1 MALRVYN
8 TETGKKETFEP
19 METGKVKMY
28 VCGVTVYDYS
38 HIGHARCYTAFDVVY
53 RYLRRLGF
61 DVTYVRNFTDVDDKI
76 IKRANELGIS
86 CRELTDR
93 NIAAYLED
101 MAALNCLNP
110 NVQPRVTEHMPEI
123 VSLIQKIIDRGH
135 GYLGPD
141 GTVYFSIDS
150 FPKYGRLSGRNLED
164 MLAGASERV
173 ADDPNKKNP
182 YDFVLWKPSKPGEPV
197 WDSPWCQ
204 GRPGWHIE
212 CSAMSATH
220 LGCTFD
226 IHGGGKD
233 LVFPHHENEIA
244 QSEGASGELFVRYW
258 LHNGFVNVD
267 SEKMS
272 KSLGNFFTVRDV
284 LKVYHPEAIRMFL
297 LSTHYRSPIN
307 YTSRNLE
314 EATGRIEYMYQSL
327 QKLDD
332 ALVEE
337 GPDGPLLLSDLQ
349 EKLGAIDTAMADDF
363 NTAAAL
369 GHLFDLL
376 RTANEVA
383 GRKKKTA
390 GRTATL
396 KAIRDAVTSA
406 SQIFGILERPA
417 QDVLGEIR
425 QRDVLRLGL
434 DVGAIEA
441 TIHRRSEARAAK
453 DFAASDSIRNELLE
467 KGIALMDGPTGTY
480 WGVVRKLGDEA

>member
-8 TETGKKETFEP
+8 TETGKKELFEP
-19 METGKVKMY
+19 MEAGKVKMY

-38 HIGHARCYTAFDVVY
+38 HIGHARCYTAFDVVF
-53 RYLRRLGF
+53 RYLKRMGF
-61 DVTYVRNFTDVDDKI
+61 EVTYVRNFTDVDDKI
-76 IKRANELGIS
+76 IKRAHELGVT
-86 CRELTDR
+86 CRDLTDR

-101 MAALNCLNP
+101 MQALNCQNP
-110 NVQPRVTEHMPEI
+110 DVQPRVTEHMPEI
-123 VSLIQKIIDRGH
+123 VALIQKIVERGH
-135 GYLGPD
+135 GYVGPD

-164 MLAGASERV
+164 MMAGASERV

-182 YDFVLWKPSKPGEPV
+182 YDFVLWKPSKPGEPE
-197 WDSPWCQ
+197 WASPWCQ

-220 LGCTFD
+220 LGVTFD

-267 SEKMS
+267 AEKMS

-307 YTSRNLE
+307 YTSRNLD
-314 EATGRIEYMYQSL
+314 EATGRIEYMYQSV
-327 QKLDD
+327 QKLDE
-332 ALVEE
+332 ALLEE
-337 GPDGPLLLSDLQ
+337 GPDGPALVDGLQ
-349 EKLGAIDTAMADDF
+349 EKLGSIDVAMADDF

-376 RTANEVA
+376 RTANEVLA
-383 GRKKKTA
+383 RKKKTP

-396 KAIRDAVTSA
+396 KQIRQAVTSA
-406 SQIFGILERPA
+406 AEIFGILERPA
-417 QDVLGEIR
+417 TDVLAELR
-425 QRDVLRLGL
+425 QKDVARLNL
-434 DVGAIEA
+434 DVSDIEA
-441 TIHRRSEARAAK
+441 AIVRRTEARANK
-453 DFAASDSIRNELLE
+453 DFAASDAIRNELLE
-467 KGIALMDGPTGTY
+467 KGIALMDSAQGTT
-480 WGVVRKLGDEA
+480 WGVVRKLGEEA

>member
-1 MALRVYN
+1 MLRMYN
-8 TETGKKETFEP
+8 TETGKKELFEP
-19 METGKVKMY
+19 IEPGKVKMY

-53 RYLRRLGF
+53 RYLRKLGY
-61 DVTYVRNFTDVDDKI
+61 DVKYVRNFTDVDDKI

-86 CRELTDR
+86 TRELTDR

-101 MAALNCLNP
+101 MAALNCKEP
-110 NVQPRVTEHMPEI
+110 DVQPRVTEHMPQI
-123 VSLIQKIIDRGH
+123 VALIQDIIHRGH
-135 GYLGPD
+135 GYVGPD

-150 FPKYGRLSGRNLED
+150 FPKYGRLSGRNLDD
-164 MLAGASERV
+164 MMAGASERV

-182 YDFVLWKPSKPGEPV
+182 YDFVLWKPSKPGEPQ
-197 WDSPWCQ
+197 WESPWCL

-220 LGCTFD
+220 LGVTFD

-244 QSEGASGELFVRYW
+244 QSEGASGQLFVRYW

-272 KSLGNFFTVRDV
+272 KSLGNFFTVREV
-284 LKVYHPEAIRMFL
+284 LNVYHPEAIRMFL

-307 YTSRNLE
+307 YTTRNLE
-314 EATGRIEYMYQSL
+314 EATGRIEYMYQTL
-327 QKLDD
+327 QKLDE
-332 ALVEE
+332 ALKEE
-337 GPDGPLLLSDLQ
+337 GPEGPSLLPDIQ
-349 EKLGAIDTAMADDF
+349 AKLDSIDAAMADDF

-376 RTANEVA
+376 RAANEVA
-383 GRKKKTA
+383 GRKKKTP
-390 GRTATL
+390 GRIATL
-396 KAIRDAVTSA
+396 KQVRAAVDSA

-417 QDVLGEIR
+417 ADVLSEIR
-425 QRDVLRLGL
+425 MKDVARLKL
-434 DVGAIEA
+434 DVSEIEA
-441 TIHRRSEARAAK
+441 RIADRTAARAAK
-453 DFAASDSIRNELLE
+453 DFAASDAIRDELLA
-467 KGIALMDGPTGTY
+467 KGIALMDGPTGTA
-480 WGVVRKLGDEA
+480 WGVVRKLGEDA